1 MTFTLI
7 ANIAT
12 ILLCAAVTVQSVR
25 MMRSLNAVKRGDLAQ
40 VVSAL
45 DQATMQARIVM
56 SEMKGTLKRCSDSS
70 DALMRAEA
78 IAEELRMM
86 TELADASAER
96 LSQVRDSAPA
106 KPLVKPKGA
115 AKPRRDTG
123 DAGTKEAA
131 AKTAATEKEAA

>member
-7 ANIAT
+7 ANIVT
-12 ILLCAAVTVQSVR
+12 ILLCGAVTVQSVR
-25 MMRSLNAVKRGDLAQ
+25 MIRSLNAVKRGDLSQ

-56 SEMKGTLKRCSDSS
+56 SELKGTLKRCSDSS

-96 LSQVRDSAPA
+96 LARSREETPPQASAKNARGARGAKAQRQSKTPA
-106 KPLVKPKGA
+106 EKA
-115 AKPRRDTG
+115 A
-123 DAGTKEAA
+123 
-131 AKTAATEKEAA
+131 EKEAA